1 MMDPV
6 SAQRLAEITAKEPAA
21 LTEEDIGFMRAR
33 RSYLTSDQR
42 EIFKGQLSEE
52 LAQEPDAEPPSGDK
66 PPKKK

>member
-6 SAQRLAEITAKEPAA
+6 SAERLAAITAKEPAA

-42 EIFKGQLSEE
+42 EVFADQLSDES
-52 LAQEPDAEPPSGDK
+52 APAEIDSADK
-66 PPKKK
+66 SAKKK